1 MILNFTK
8 MHGAANDFIMLDDR
22 QGTVPWQDYVLMSLL
37 AARRTGVGSEGII
50 LIQKSDRA
58 DFRMR
63 FLNPDGTEVDM
74 CGNGARCA
82 AWFAHKIGAAPK
94 SMTMETSCGLLD
106 AELMDAC
113 NVKVWMPEPTAR
125 SYGMSIHVG
134 DQTLEGDYIN
144 TGVPHFVIRTESP
157 EAVDV
162 EALGR
167 AIRLHPAFAPEG
179 VNVNFVTPRAANRMS
194 MRTYERGVEAESGAC
209 GTGAVAAAVTAV
221 EAHAGTLPMIIRTG
235 GGFML
240 TVDADWRG
248 NHCTGIT
255 LTGPAREVYQGTI
268 DLSLLGSDLGAIE
281 S

>member
-1 MILNFTK
+1 MILHFTK

-22 QGTVPWQDYVLMSLL
+22 EKTVPWQDYVLMSLL
-37 AARRTGVGSEGII
+37 AARRTGVGCEGII
-50 LIQKSDRA
+50 LIQKSKRA

-82 AWFAHKIGAAPK
+82 AWFAHKIGAAPR

-106 AELMDAC
+106 AEILDDC

-125 SYGMSIHVG
+125 SYGIKITV
-134 DQTLEGDYIN
+134 DDKVIEGDYIN
-144 TGVPHFVIRTESP
+144 TGVPHFVVHTESP
-157 EAVDV
+157 EVVDIDT
-162 EALGR
+162 LGR

-179 VNVNFVTPRAANRMS
+179 VNVDFVALRESNRLS

-209 GTGAVAAAVTAV
+209 GTGAVAAAITTV
-221 EAHAGTLPMIIRTG
+221 EAHAGTLPITVRTS

-240 TVDADWRG
+240 NIDADWR
-248 NHCTGIT
+248 NNRCTGLT
-255 LTGPAREVYQGTI
+255 LTGPVREVYQGSI
-268 DLSLLGSDLGAIE
+268 DLALLGNDLAGIE
-281 S
+281 

>member
-1 MILNFTK
+1 MVLHFTK

-22 QGTVPWQDYVLMSLL
+22 EGSVPWQDYVLMSLL
-37 AARRTGVGSEGII
+37 AARRTGVGCEGII
-50 LIQKSDRA
+50 LIQRSNRA

-106 AELMDAC
+106 AELIDDC

-125 SYGMSIHVG
+125 SYGMVISLDGRQI
-134 DQTLEGDYIN
+134 TGDYIN
-144 TGVPHFVIRTESP
+144 TGVPHFVIRTDSP
-157 EAVDV
+157 ESIDIQS
-162 EALGR
+162 LGR

-179 VNVNFVTPRAANRMS
+179 VNVDFITQREPSRLS

-209 GTGAVAAAVTAV
+209 GTGAVAAAITAV
-221 EAHAGTLPMIIRTG
+221 EAHAATLPVSVRTG
-235 GGFML
+235 GGFIL
-240 TVDADWRG
+240 LIDADWRG
-248 NHCTGIT
+248 SRCTGLT
-255 LTGPAREVYQGTI
+255 LTGPVREVYQGTI
-268 DLSLLGSDLGAIE
+268 DLSLLGSDLASIE
-281 S
+281 

>member
-1 MILNFTK
+1 MNLEFTK
-8 MHGAANDFIMLDDR
+8 MHGAANDFVMIDDR
-22 QGTVPWQDYVLMSLL
+22 QGNVPWQDYVLMSLL

-50 LIQKSDRA
+50 LIQHSNRA

-82 AWFAHKIGAAPK
+82 AWFAHKIGAAPR

-106 AELMDAC
+106 AEIIDEC

-125 SYGMSIHVG
+125 SYGMIIYVDG
-134 DQTLEGDYIN
+134 QRIEGDYIN

-167 AIRLHPAFAPEG
+167 AIRLHSTFAPEG
-179 VNVNFVTPRAANRMS
+179 VNVDFVTQREADRMS

-209 GTGAVAAAVTAV
+209 GTGAVAAAITAV
-221 EAHAGTLPMIIRTG
+221 EAHAGTLPMAVRTG
-235 GGFML
+235 GGFIL
-240 TVDADWRG
+240 TIDADWR
-248 NHCTGIT
+248 NNRCTGLT
-255 LTGPAREVYQGTI
+255 LTGPVREVFKGTI
-268 DLSLLGSDLGAIE
+268 DLAHLSNDLTGIE
-281 S
+281 

>member
-1 MILNFTK
+1 MVLEFTK

-22 QGTVPWQDYVLMSLL
+22 EQTVPWQDYVLMSLL

-50 LIQKSDRA
+50 LIQKSNRA

-106 AELMDAC
+106 AEILDSC

-125 SYGMSIHVG
+125 SYGMVIHVDG
-134 DQTLEGDYIN
+134 QRIEGDYIN
-144 TGVPHFVIRTESP
+144 TGVPHFVVRTESP

-167 AIRLHPAFAPEG
+167 AIRLHSAFAPEG
-179 VNVNFVTPRAANRMS
+179 VNVDFVTQREPDRLS
-194 MRTYERGVEAESGAC
+194 MRTYERGVEAETGAC
-209 GTGAVAAAVTAV
+209 GTGAVAAAITAV
-221 EAHAGTLPMIIRTG
+221 EAHAGTLPMSVRTG
-235 GGFML
+235 GGFIL
-240 TVDADWRG
+240 NIDADWRN
-248 NHCTGIT
+248 NHCTGLT
-255 LTGPAREVYQGTI
+255 LSGPVREVFHGTI
-268 DLSLLGSDLGAIE
+268 DLAHLSNDLTGIE
-281 S
+281 

>member
-1 MILNFTK
+1 MVLQFTK

-22 QGTVPWQDYVLMSLL
+22 EHAVPWQDYVLMSLL

-50 LIQKSDRA
+50 LIQKSKRA

-82 AWFAHKIGAAPK
+82 AWFAHKIGAAPR

-106 AELMDAC
+106 AEILDGC

-125 SYGMSIHVG
+125 SYGMVLHVDG
-134 DQTLEGDYIN
+134 QRIEGDYIN
-144 TGVPHFVIRTESP
+144 TGVPHFVVRTDSP
-157 EAVDV
+157 EAVNV

-167 AIRLHPAFAPEG
+167 AIRLHPTFAPEG
-179 VNVNFVTPRAANRMS
+179 VNVDFVTQREPDRMS

-209 GTGAVAAAVTAV
+209 GTGAVAAAITSV
-221 EAHAGTLPMIIRTG
+221 EAHAGTLPMSVRTG
-235 GGFML
+235 GGFIL
-240 TVDADWRG
+240 TIDADWRN
-248 NHCTGIT
+248 NHCTGLT
-255 LTGPAREVYQGTI
+255 LSGPVREVYQGAI
-268 DLSLLGSDLGAIE
+268 DLAHLSNDLTGIE
-281 S
+281 

>member
-1 MILNFTK
+1 MILHFTK

-22 QGTVPWQDYVLMSLL
+22 EKTVPWQDYVLMSLL
-37 AARRTGVGSEGII
+37 AARRTGVGCEGII
-50 LIQKSDRA
+50 LIQKSKRA

-82 AWFAHKIGAAPK
+82 AWFAHKIGAAPR

-106 AELMDAC
+106 AEILDDC

-125 SYGMSIHVG
+125 SYGIKITV
-134 DQTLEGDYIN
+134 DDKVIEGDYIN
-144 TGVPHFVIRTESP
+144 TGVPHFVVHAESP
-157 EAVDV
+157 EAIDIDT
-162 EALGR
+162 LGR

-179 VNVNFVTPRAANRMS
+179 VNVDFVALRESNRLS

-209 GTGAVAAAVTAV
+209 GTGAVAAAITTV
-221 EAHAGTLPMIIRTG
+221 EAHAGTLPITVRTS

-240 TVDADWRG
+240 NIDADWR
-248 NHCTGIT
+248 NNRCTGLT
-255 LTGPAREVYQGTI
+255 LTGPVREVYQGSI
-268 DLSLLGSDLGAIE
+268 DLALLGNDLAGIE
-281 S
+281 

>member
-1 MILNFTK
+1 MILHFTK

-22 QGTVPWQDYVLMSLL
+22 EKVVPWQDYVLMSLL
-37 AARRTGVGSEGII
+37 ATRRTGVGSEGII
-50 LIQKSDRA
+50 LIQKSKRA

-82 AWFAHKIGAAPK
+82 AWFAHKIGAAPR

-106 AELMDAC
+106 AEILDDC

-125 SYGMSIHVG
+125 SYGIKISVDGQMI
-134 DQTLEGDYIN
+134 EGDYIN
-144 TGVPHFVIRTESP
+144 TGVPHFVVHTESP
-157 EAVDV
+157 EAIDIDT
-162 EALGR
+162 LGR

-179 VNVNFVTPRAANRMS
+179 VNVDFVALRESNRLS

-209 GTGAVAAAVTAV
+209 GTGAVAAAITTV
-221 EAHAGTLPMIIRTG
+221 EAHAGTLPITVRTS

-240 TVDADWRG
+240 NIDADWR
-248 NHCTGIT
+248 NNRCTGST
-255 LTGPAREVYQGTI
+255 LTGPVREVYRGTI
-268 DLSLLGSDLGAIE
+268 DLTQLGNDLTGIE
-281 S
+281 

>member
-1 MILNFTK
+1 MILEFTK

-22 QGTVPWQDYVLMSLL
+22 EHKVPWQDYVLMSLL
-37 AARRTGVGSEGII
+37 ASRRTGVGSEGII
-50 LIQKSDRA
+50 LIQKSKRA

-106 AELMDAC
+106 AEILDAC

-125 SYGMSIHVG
+125 SYEMLINIDGKQI
-134 DQTLEGDYIN
+134 EGDYIN
-144 TGVPHFVIRTESP
+144 TGVPHFVVRTDSP
-157 EAVDV
+157 ETVDV

-167 AIRLHPAFAPEG
+167 AIRLHPTFAPEG
-179 VNVNFVTPRAANRMS
+179 VNVDFVTQREPDRMS

-209 GTGAVAAAVTAV
+209 GTGAVAAAITAV
-221 EAHAGTLPMIIRTG
+221 EVHGGTLPMSVRTG
-235 GGFML
+235 GGFIL
-240 TVDADWRG
+240 NIDADWRN
-248 NHCTGIT
+248 NHCTGLT
-255 LTGPAREVYQGTI
+255 LSGPVREVYHGTI
-268 DLSLLGSDLGAIE
+268 DLAHLSTDLTGIE
-281 S
+281 

>member
-1 MILNFTK
+1 MVLHFTK

-22 QGTVPWQDYVLMSLL
+22 EGSVPWQDYVLMSLL
-37 AARRTGVGSEGII
+37 SARRTGVGCEGII
-50 LIQKSDRA
+50 LIQRSNRA

-106 AELMDAC
+106 AELIDDC

-125 SYGMSIHVG
+125 SYGMVISLDGRQI
-134 DQTLEGDYIN
+134 TGDYIN
-144 TGVPHFVIRTESP
+144 TGVPHFVIRTDSP
-157 EAVDV
+157 ESIDIQS
-162 EALGR
+162 LGR

-179 VNVNFVTPRAANRMS
+179 VNVDFITQREPSRLS

-209 GTGAVAAAVTAV
+209 GTGAVAAAITAV
-221 EAHAGTLPMIIRTG
+221 EAHAATLPVSVRTG
-235 GGFML
+235 GGFIL
-240 TVDADWRG
+240 LIDADWRG
-248 NHCTGIT
+248 SRCTGLT
-255 LTGPAREVYQGTI
+255 LTGPVREVYQGTI
-268 DLSLLGSDLGAIE
+268 DLSLLGSDLASIE
-281 S
+281 